1 MKILTA
7 KTRIRNMSFLILPI
21 IAGLAIALQAA
32 FSGKISTK
40 VGSLETVVLIHF
52 FGLVVALIIY
62 MIRGNATFGF
72 LKDIN
77 LLVVIAGSLG
87 VLIIFFLTKSFVVN
101 GASTTI
107 TISVV
112 VQLIVSKTI
121 DHFGIL
127 GVERSPVNMYQLLA
141 LIIIISG
148 VVLFQ
153 YSK

>member
-1 MKILTA
+1 MT
-7 KTRIRNMSFLILPI
+7 FLILPV
-21 IAGLAIALQAA
+21 IAGLAIALQTA

-52 FGLVVALIIY
+52 FGLVLALIVY
-62 MIRGNATFGF
+62 LVRGNANFGF
-72 LKDIN
+72 IKDIN
-77 LLVVIAGSLG
+77 LLAIMAGSMG

-112 VQLIVSKTI
+112 VQLIVSKAI
-121 DHFGIL
+121 DHFGLL
-127 GVERSPVNMYQLLA
+127 GVERSPVNMYQVLA
-141 LIIIISG
+141 LLIIISG

>member
-1 MKILTA
+1 MKTLIA
-7 KTRIRNMSFLILPI
+7 KTRLKNMTFLILPV
-21 IAGLAIALQAA
+21 IAGLAIALQTA

-52 FGLVVALIIY
+52 FGLVLALIVY
-62 MIRGNATFGF
+62 LVRGNANFGF
-72 LKDIN
+72 IKDIN
-77 LLVVIAGSLG
+77 LLAIMAGSMG

-112 VQLIVSKTI
+112 VQLIVSKAI
-121 DHFGIL
+121 DHFGLL
-127 GVERSPVNMYQLLA
+127 GVERSPVNMYQVLA
-141 LIIIISG
+141 LLIIISG

>member
-1 MKILTA
+1 MKTLIA
-7 KTRIRNMSFLILPI
+7 KTRLRHMTFLILPM
-21 IAGLAIALQAA
+21 IAGIAIALQTA

-40 VGSLETVVLIHF
+40 IGSLETVVLIHF
-52 FGLVVALIIY
+52 FGLVLAVIVYLV
-62 MIRGNATFGF
+62 RGNASFGF
-72 LKDIN
+72 VKDID
-77 LLVVIAGSLG
+77 LLAIIAGSMG

-121 DHFGIL
+121 DHFGFL
-127 GVERSPVNMYQLLA
+127 GVERNPVNMYQVLA
-141 LIIIISG
+141 LLIIISG

>member
-1 MKILTA
+1 MKTLIA
-7 KTRIRNMSFLILPI
+7 KVKLKNMAFLILPI
-21 IAGLAIALQAA
+21 IAGFAIALQAA

-52 FGLVVALIIY
+52 FGLVVALIVY
-62 MIRGNATFGF
+62 LVRGNANFGF
-72 LKDIN
+72 IKDVN
-77 LLVVIAGSLG
+77 LLPVIAGSMG
-87 VLIIFFLTKSFVVN
+87 VIIIFFLTKSFIVN

-107 TISVV
+107 TMSVI

-121 DHFGIL
+121 DHFGFL
-127 GVERSPVNMYQLLA
+127 GVERNPVNMYQVLA
-141 LIIIISG
+141 LLIIISG